1 MRMSI
6 RWKLTCWYAGVLAVV
21 LTGFSLAVY
30 LVMRHQALERIDDG
44 LKEELSDVIFEV
56 KRASDAK
63 GLDEWLHRRF
73 FRHEGFD
80 FQITKLNGDR
90 VFANARLANTRLP
103 LPSTAA
109 DTPSYLSVPGD
120 SSGRWRIV
128 NVQTQGPDGPLTI
141 QVARSLASSDHE
153 LEELLVTFLLT
164 GPLTLLVAVGGG
176 YFLARRVLRP
186 LKAMTRAA
194 NQITADRLSQRV
206 EVDNPDDELGALAQ
220 TLNRMIERLE
230 RSFMEIRL
238 FTADASHELRTP
250 LTAIRTE
257 AEVALSK
264 LPAGHE
270 HQQLLASILEE
281 SDRLARLTDQL
292 LTISREDAGVA
303 RQIRERVDL
312 TALVGG
318 VVETMRVLAETKSL
332 RLQLDENGLVEIQ
345 GDGARLRQVFFNLID
360 NAIKYTPEGGAIEIR
375 VEKSANKVRV
385 IVKDSGIG
393 IPAEHLP
400 HVFDRFYRVDKARSR
415 EQGGTGL
422 GLTIAR
428 SIVVAHGGSIE
439 LTSAPGQG
447 TTFLVTLPVET
458 PVAEDAGIK

>member
-1 MRMSI
+1 MSI
-6 RWKLTCWYAGVLAVV
+6 RWKLTCWYACVLATV
-21 LTGFSLAVY
+21 LSGFSLAVF
-30 LVMRHQALERIDDG
+30 LVMRHQGLERIDQG
-44 LKEELSDVIFEV
+44 LAEELADVIFEIR
-56 KRASDAK
+56 RASDSRS
-63 GLDEWLHRRF
+63 LNEWLHRRF

-103 LPSTAA
+103 LPNATVEA
-109 DTPSYLSVPGD
+109 PHYESVPGD
-120 SSGRWRIV
+120 AAGRWRIV
-128 NVQTQGPDGPLTI
+128 NVQVQGPDCPLTV
-141 QVARSLASSDHE
+141 QVARSMAAFDHE
-153 LEELLVTFLLT
+153 LEELVLTFLLT
-164 GPLTLLVAVGGG
+164 GPSTLLVAVGGG

-186 LKAMTRAA
+186 VKIMTLAA

-230 RSFMEIRL
+230 RSFTEIRL

-250 LTAIRTE
+250 LTAIHTE

-264 LPAGHE
+264 LPSGHE

-292 LTISREDAGVA
+292 LTLSREDAGVA

-312 TALVGG
+312 TALVKG
-318 VVETMRVLAETKSL
+318 VAETMRVLAENKGL
-332 RLQLDENGLVEIQ
+332 RLLINDQGTLEIC
-345 GDGARLRQVFFNLID
+345 GDGARLRQVFYNLID
-360 NAIKYTPEGGAIEIR
+360 NAIKYTPEGGLIEIR
-375 VEKSANKVRV
+375 VDQSGERVRV
-385 IVKDSGIG
+385 IVKDSGSG
-393 IPAEHLP
+393 IPPEHLP
-400 HVFDRFYRVDKARSR
+400 RVFDRFYRVDKARSR

-428 SIVVAHGGSIE
+428 SIVVAHGGTVE
-439 LTSAPGQG
+439 LTSVTGQE
-447 TTFLVTLPVET
+447 TTLTVILPT
-458 PVAEDAGIK
+458 MSASHAN

>member
-6 RWKLTCWYAGVLAVV
+6 RWKLTCWYAGVLAIV

-30 LVMRHQALERIDDG
+30 LVMRHQALERVDDG

-80 FQITKLNGDR
+80 FQISKANGER
-90 VFANARLANTRLP
+90 VFANARLADARLP
-103 LPSTAA
+103 LPSSMTE
-109 DTPSYLSVPGD
+109 TPSYVSVPGD

-128 NVQTQGPDGPLTI
+128 NVQAQGPDGLLTV
-141 QVARSLASSDHE
+141 QVARSLASYDHE
-153 LEELLVTFLLT
+153 LEELLLTFLLT

-186 LKAMTRAA
+186 VKTMTRAA

-250 LTAIRTE
+250 LTA
-257 AEVALSK
+257 
-264 LPAGHE
+264 
-270 HQQLLASILEE
+270 
-281 SDRLARLTDQL
+281 
-292 LTISREDAGVA
+292 
-303 RQIRERVDL
+303 
-312 TALVGG
+312 
-318 VVETMRVLAETKSL
+318 MR
-332 RLQLDENGLVEIQ
+332 
-345 GDGARLRQVFFNLID
+345 
-360 NAIKYTPEGGAIEIR
+360 
-375 VEKSANKVRV
+375 
-385 IVKDSGIG
+385 
-393 IPAEHLP
+393 
-400 HVFDRFYRVDKARSR
+400 
-415 EQGGTGL
+415 
-422 GLTIAR
+422 
-428 SIVVAHGGSIE
+428 
-439 LTSAPGQG
+439 
-447 TTFLVTLPVET
+447 
-458 PVAEDAGIK
+458 

>member
-56 KRASDAK
+56 KRASDAR

-80 FQITKLNGDR
+80 FQISKLNGER

-109 DTPSYLSVPGD
+109 DTPSYESVPGD

-128 NVQTQGPDGPLTI
+128 NVQTQGPEGLLTI
-141 QVARSLASSDHE
+141 QVARSLASYDHE
-153 LEELLVTFLLT
+153 LEELLLTFLLT
-164 GPLTLLVAVGGG
+164 GPLTLLFAIGGG

-186 LKAMTRAA
+186 VKTMTRAA

-312 TALVGG
+312 TALVKG
-318 VVETMRVLAETKSL
+318 VAETMRVLAESKSL
-332 RLQLDENGLVEIQ
+332 RLQIDESGLVEIQ
-345 GDGARLRQVFFNLID
+345 ADGARLRQVFFNLID
-360 NAIKYTPEGGAIEIR
+360 NAIKYTPEGGTIAIRIEPIDGT
-375 VEKSANKVRV
+375 ARV

-393 IPAEHLP
+393 IAAEHLP
-400 HVFDRFYRVDKARSR
+400 RVFDRFYRVDKARSR

-422 GLTIAR
+422 GLTIVR
-428 SIVVAHGGSIE
+428 SIVVAHSGKIE
-439 LTSAPGQG
+439 LVSPPGQG
-447 TTFLVTLPVET
+447 TTCTVTLPIE
-458 PVAEDAGIK
+458 PVVSL

>member
-21 LTGFSLAVY
+21 LTGFSLAIY
-30 LVMRHQALERIDDG
+30 LVMRHQAMERIDDG

-73 FRHEGFD
+73 YRHEGFD
-80 FQITKLNGDR
+80 FQITNPNGER
-90 VFANARLANTRLP
+90 VFANARLANARLP
-103 LPSTAA
+103 LPSRVGEM
-109 DTPSYLSVPGD
+109 PSYESVPGD

-128 NVQTQGPDGPLTI
+128 NVQAQGPDGPLTI
-141 QVARSLASSDHE
+141 QVARSLTSYHHE
-153 LEELLVTFLLT
+153 LEELVLTFLLT
-164 GPLTLLVAVGGG
+164 GPLTLLVAGGGG

-186 LKAMTRAA
+186 VKTMTRAA
-194 NQITADRLSQRV
+194 NQITADRLSQRI

-230 RSFMEIRL
+230 RSFVEIRL

-264 LPAGHE
+264 LPVSHE

-281 SDRLARLTDQL
+281 CDRLARLTEQL

-303 RQIRERVDL
+303 QQVRERVEV
-312 TALVGG
+312 TQTVKG
-318 VVETMRVLAETKSL
+318 VMETMRVLAESKGL
-332 RLQLDENGLVEIQ
+332 RLQLAEIGPVEIQ

-360 NAIKYTPEGGAIEIR
+360 NAIKYTPEGGTIEIR
-375 VEKSANKVRV
+375 IERIDAAARV
-385 IVKDSGIG
+385 IIRDSGIG

-400 HVFDRFYRVDKARSR
+400 RVFDRFYRVDKARSR

-428 SIVVAHGGSIE
+428 SIVVAHGGQIE
-439 LTSAPGQG
+439 LSSTPGHG
-447 TTFLVTLPVET
+447 TTVTVTLP
-458 PVAEDAGIK
+458 AEPLDLL